1 MFYYYPLSLSL
12 KIRSP
17 FLLKN
22 NDITQNDMI
31 DKFSRYVLNPS
42 YG

>member
-1 MFYYYPLSLSL
+1 MFHYYPLSLSL

-22 NDITQNDMI
+22 NDTQNDMI
-31 DKFSRYVLNPS
+31 DMFPGYVLNPS